1 MGGLEFIPYDQ
12 KKVKAWLE
20 KVADEEKKGAGK
32 DKKKDGKEEKKEEKK
47 VEKKEEKKTE
57 SKATNN
63 KAPQKERTYIMI
75 KPDGVQRGLIGK
87 ILARFETKGFKLVGM
102 KLA

>member
-32 DKKKDGKEEKKEEKK
+32 DKKKDGKEEKKRGEK
-47 VEKKEEKKTE
+47 
-57 SKATNN
+57 S
-63 KAPQKERTYIMI
+63 
-75 KPDGVQRGLIGK
+75 
-87 ILARFETKGFKLVGM
+87 
-102 KLA
+102 

>member
-32 DKKKDGKEEKKEEKK
+32 DKKKRWQRRKKRGEK
-47 VEKKEEKKTE
+47 
-57 SKATNN
+57 S
-63 KAPQKERTYIMI
+63 
-75 KPDGVQRGLIGK
+75 
-87 ILARFETKGFKLVGM
+87 
-102 KLA
+102 